1 MERISF
7 YQQII
12 QRIIDCSEGW
22 VFTISD
28 FLDIANKQTV
38 RQSLNRLVANRK
50 IVRVMRGVY
59 YKPKYNA
66 FLGEFVAPHPD
77 DVAHAIARNYGWT
90 IVPCGETALNL
101 LGLSTQVPSVW
112 SYVSDG
118 LYCEY
123 GYEKV
128 NIIFKKTMN
137 RQITIVSYK
146 TALVIQ
152 AIRAIGSNNITKLDV
167 NKISN
172 KLNVCEK
179 EDMLNEAKFVPSW
192 IYEIIRDICRR

>member
-12 QRIIDCSEGW
+12 NRIINYPDGN

-38 RQSLNRLVANRK
+38 RQSLNRLATSKK
-50 IVRVMRGVY
+50 IIRVMRGVY

-66 FLGEFVAPHPD
+66 FLGEFVAPHPN
-77 DVAHAIARNYGWT
+77 DVAFAIARNYGWT

-123 GYEKV
+123 SYG
-128 NIIFKKTMN
+128 NIQITFKKTMN

-152 AIRAIGSNNITKLDV
+152 AIRTLGIDNITQLDIE
-167 NKISN
+167 KISF
-172 KLNVCEK
+172 KLNYNEK
-179 EDMLNEAKFVPSW
+179 QRMLAEAKFVPAW